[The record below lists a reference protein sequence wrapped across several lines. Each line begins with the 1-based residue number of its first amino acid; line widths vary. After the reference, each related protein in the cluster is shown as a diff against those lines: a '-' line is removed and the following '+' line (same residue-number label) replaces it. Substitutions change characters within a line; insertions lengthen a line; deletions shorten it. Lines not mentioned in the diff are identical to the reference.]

1 MANIAVFVERYT
13 ISRSAEMGALVR
25 FGQAAQRLG
34 HRLDI
39 LFRGELYKIPQY
51 DALFIR
57 ALTDP
62 LNAAYIASR
71 TAALH
76 GLRVVDDPT
85 SILICCDKVHMYQR
99 LSGAGVPIPQTEF
112 LEASAL
118 TPDDGRGLLK
128 RLGTPLVLK
137 APNSSFSLYVERVDT
152 PEAFVEVGKRF
163 FRRADRLVAQRFVR
177 SQFDWRVGVLGGEP
191 LYACHYLI
199 PSKRW
204 KVTTYNTSGRRR
216 VVEGSVKGF
225 TLKEVPPRL
234 LEVAVAAANAVGHGF
249 YGVDLK
255 QVGQDFLV
263 IEVNDN
269 PTVATGDEDQ
279 KAPHLYERVIRY
291 LAREWG

>member
-13 ISRSAEMGALVR
+13 MGRSAEMGALVR
-25 FGQAAQRLG
+25 FGQAAQRCG

-39 LFRGELYKIPQY
+39 LFRGELYKVPQY

-62 LNAAYIASR
+62 LNAAYIAAR

-85 SILICCDKVHMYQR
+85 SIVVCCDKVHMYQR
-99 LSGAGVPIPQTEF
+99 LAAAGVPIPQTEF
-112 LEASAL
+112 LAPGAL
-118 TPDDGRGLLK
+118 TLDGGRALLK
-128 RLGTPLVLK
+128 RLGAPLVLK

-199 PSKRW
+199 PNKRW
-204 KVTTYNTSGRRR
+204 KVTTYDRGGGRRA
-216 VVEGSVKGF
+216 VEGSVKGF
-225 TLKEVPPRL
+225 SLGEVPPRL
-234 LEVAVAAANAVGHGF
+234 L
-249 YGVDLK
+249 
-255 QVGQDFLV
+255 
-263 IEVNDN
+263 
-269 PTVATGDEDQ
+269 
-279 KAPHLYERVIRY
+279 
-291 LAREWG
+291 